1 MILKENEFN
10 GDVDFA
16 PEPLEFRKDN
26 ADGANYEFECRRG
39 THEVPSAP
47 DYGVY
52 DYINDPRK
60 TETLKKYRAWNY
72 EVDEGEAY
80 CVKDWTTD
88 VTMVPVKGKMGCI
101 EFRHLCNIKTK
112 SALLERIRRIDTE
125 EDAFGYKHG

>member
-10 GDVDFA
+10 GDVEFE

-26 ADGANYEFECRRG
+26 ADGANYEFERRRG

-52 DYINDPRK
+52 DWIHDPRK
-60 TETLKKYRAWNY
+60 SETLKKYRAWNY
-72 EVDEGEAY
+72 EVDEAEGY

-88 VTMVPVKGKMGCI
+88 VTMIPVKGKMNSV
-101 EFRHLCNIKTK
+101 EFRHLCNMKTK
-112 SALLERIRRIDTE
+112 SKLLERIDRIEKE
-125 EDAFGYKHG
+125 EKMFGY